1 MQDVSPQ
8 LIVIKEMRWSLILE
22 VLNSKIEAEYQVN
35 FHVDCLALLSTDVGS
50 NPGIGIRWLE
60 NPLRRAATW
69 LP

>member
-1 MQDVSPQ
+1 M
-8 LIVIKEMRWSLILE
+8 E

-60 NPLRRAATW
+60 NPLQRAATW